1 MAEEEQ
7 DDALTGIPADR
18 GLVEALY
25 TNGRITKEAR
35 DYALALLYPRREWGL
50 WTARLLLALGAALVL
65 AGVIYFFAFNWAKI
79 PPAVKLAAIEIA
91 LIGCLAGAC
100 YYSLKKLSGQIWLLA
115 ASVLVGVFLAVF
127 GQIYQTG
134 ADAWQL
140 FALWSVLVLGW
151 ASISA
156 FAAHWLLWLAL
167 ANVSLWLWW
176 EQAAVPG
183 WEMKN
188 LIFIWLTLL
197 NGAALA
203 LREYFTLCKGYTCLA
218 ARWTRLLLTVAILA
232 IMLQPMLTWMS
243 WIIAHPNWVTLSMML
258 AGVVGVIGHITLYYL
273 YRHRLADFWSLAAT
287 VLSACIV
294 LDYIVIYILAF
305 EYRLSPFLVYIDDI
319 VLDLSLLAGLLTIIL
334 FTAGGLY
341 LKHAARQMEAGHA

>member
-7 DDALTGIPADR
+7 DNALTGIPADR

-25 TNGRITKEAR
+25 ANGRITKEAR

-91 LIGCLAGAC
+91 LIGCLARAC
-100 YYSLKKLSGQIWLLA
+100 YYSLKKLSGQVWLLA

-167 ANVSLWLWW
+167 ANISLWLWW
-176 EQAAVPG
+176 EQAALPG
-183 WEMKN
+183 REMEA

-218 ARWTRLLLTVAILA
+218 GRWTRLLLTVTILA
-232 IMLQPMLTWMS
+232 LMLQPMLE
-243 WIIAHPNWVTLSMML
+243 WIAYPKWVTLSMML
-258 AGVVGVIGHITLYYL
+258 AGVVGVIGHTALYYL
-273 YRHRLADFWSLAAT
+273 YRHRLADLWSLAAT
-287 VLSACIV
+287 VLSVCIV
-294 LDYIVIYILAF
+294 LDYIVIDTLVSGYKPPYLA
-305 EYRLSPFLVYIDDI
+305 SIDDA
-319 VLDLSLLAGLLTIIL
+319 LAKLLAGLLTIAL
-334 FTAGGLY
+334 FTAGALY
-341 LKHAARQMEAGHA
+341 LKHAARQMEADHA

>member
-7 DDALTGIPADR
+7 DNALTGIPADR

-25 TNGRITKEAR
+25 VNGKLTKEAR
-35 DYALALLYPRREWGL
+35 DYALALLYPRREWEL
-50 WTARLLLALGAALVL
+50 WTARLLLAFGAALVL

-100 YYSLKKLSGQIWLLA
+100 YYSLKKLSGQVWLLA

-167 ANVSLWLWW
+167 ANISLWLWW

-183 WEMKN
+183 REMGS
-188 LIFIWLTLL
+188 LIFIWLALL

-218 ARWTRLLLTVAILA
+218 GRWTRLLLTVAILA
-232 IMLQPMLTWMS
+232 IMLQPMLTWL
-243 WIIAHPNWVTLSMML
+243 IVYPKWVTLSMML
-258 AGVVGVIGHITLYYL
+258 AGVVGVIAHIALYYL
-273 YRHRLADFWSLAAT
+273 YRHRLTDFWSLAAT
-287 VLSACIV
+287 VSSVCIV
-294 LDYIVIYILAF
+294 LDYIVIHKLVLEREPYVDETLAN
-305 EYRLSPFLVYIDDI
+305 
-319 VLDLSLLAGLLTIIL
+319 LLAGLLTIVL
-334 FTAGGLY
+334 FTAGALY
-341 LKHAARQMEAGHA
+341 LKHAARQMEADHA

>member
-1 MAEEEQ
+1 MPWRCS
-7 DDALTGIPADR
+7 IPA
-18 GLVEALY
+18 G
-25 TNGRITKEAR
+25 NGNCGRRACCWHSAR
-35 DYALALLYPRREWGL
+35 RWCWPVSSISSPSTG
-50 WTARLLLALGAALVL
+50 
-65 AGVIYFFAFNWAKI
+65 AKI
-79 PPAVKLAAIEIA
+79 PPAVKLTAIQAA

-100 YYSLKKLSGQIWLLA
+100 YYSLKKLSGQVWLLA

-183 WEMKN
+183 REMGS
-188 LIFIWLTLL
+188 LIFIWLALL

-232 IMLQPMLTWMS
+232 MMLQPMLE
-243 WIIAHPNWVTLSMML
+243 WIAYPNRVTLSMML
-258 AGVVGVIGHITLYYL
+258 AGVVGVIGHTALYYL

-287 VLSACIV
+287 VLSACI
-294 LDYIVIYILAF
+294 LLAYIAINKSVFGREPSL
-305 EYRLSPFLVYIDDI
+305 LGVYIGYE
-319 VLDLSLLAGLLTIIL
+319 LATLLAGLFTIVL
-334 FTAGGLY
+334 FTAGALY
-341 LKHAARQMEAGHA
+341 LKHAAMQMEAGHA